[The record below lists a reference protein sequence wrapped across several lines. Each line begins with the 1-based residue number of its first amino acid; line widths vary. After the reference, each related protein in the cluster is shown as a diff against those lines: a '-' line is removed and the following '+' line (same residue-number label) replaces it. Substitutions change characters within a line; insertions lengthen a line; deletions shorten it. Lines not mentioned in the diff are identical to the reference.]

1 MKVIINALQGFRA
14 SRTSKLACDVTSF
27 TIDGIK
33 RANLLALHSLSVP
46 HFAVEPIR
54 L

>member
-14 SRTSKLACDVTSF
+14 TRTSKVACELTYS
-27 TIDGIK
+27 TIDGIE